1 MFRFLSTV
9 CTMLALSYLPPA
21 SAENPQGAEPLKG
34 DYLETR
40 TCDVYTGPCFANGQV
55 GLSGNDAIMAW
66 NIERGSHEG
75 VSLAGLKVVV
85 VTTATDTLGFGGTL
99 KINPQ
104 NIRSIIITDEAA
116 TPEQHKALVS
126 FAKKYA
132 RHSGKIVKVISAPIE
147 MSADHFEAVGVLK
160 AGKLASI
167 TTRRLNKGD
176 CVCSNEE
183 TFYPPLN
190 EVKNATPAYTVAAH
204 FSGPALGTHWS
215 NPGTRSA
222 FLASFS
228 YE

>member
-9 CTMLALSYLPPA
+9 CAVLALVQAAPA
-21 SAENPQGAEPLKG
+21 EADGLKG

-55 GLSGNDAIMAW
+55 GLTGNDAIMAW
-66 NIERGSHEG
+66 NIERGSYDG
-75 VSLAGLKVVV
+75 VELAGRKVVV

-99 KINPQ
+99 KINPKE
-104 NIRSIIITDEAA
+104 IRSLVIVDEKA
-116 TPEQHKALVS
+116 TAQQHEALVA
-126 FAKKYA
+126 FASRYA
-132 RHSGKIVKVISAPIE
+132 RHSGKIVKVVSAPIE
-147 MSADHFEAVGVLK
+147 MSADHFEAVGILK
-160 AGKLASI
+160 AGELAEI

-190 EVKNATPAYTVAAH
+190 EVKNATPAYTVAGS
-204 FSGPALGTHWS
+204 FSGPALGTKWS

-228 YE
+228 Y